1 MKPKRKQVGRRYTQA
16 TFQFLLV
23 ACQTPFHGQ
32 GGLQG
37 LQPATDSPIADLRRT
52 VDRARCTA
60 SRRGEENSNVT
71 LFLIG
76 AAISAIGTE
85 AQNHCGW
92 ATATLMACAASAVA
106 VSLQLSRRVSK

>member
-1 MKPKRKQVGRRYTQA
+1 MYQDMGPARVSPFSQYIAVRGSLEQI
-16 TFQFLLV
+16 L
-23 ACQTPFHGQ
+23 ACC
-32 GGLQG
+32 GLQG
-37 LQPATDSPIADLRRT
+37 LQPATNSPIADLRRT